1 VNVWEALQQGRS
13 LLAQVSDE
21 GDIEAEM
28 LLRECLSLDRTRLYA
43 RLGEDLSTEQEEAYR
58 GLIVRRMVYEPAAYI
73 LGHKEFF
80 GLDFEVTPA
89 AIIPRPETERLV
101 EIAIEFL
108 QRQPDQDG
116 LQISDVGTGSGI
128 IAVSIAHAVP
138 KASVVAVD
146 LSADA
151 LALAQRNAERH
162 RVQRRIRFVQG
173 DLVEPLDGAAFGLI
187 AANLPYVR
195 TSEWEQLPREIREH
209 EPREGLDG
217 GPDGLQVITR
227 LLQQAPAHLAP
238 GGLLLAEIDERQ
250 GWATADMAR
259 EGFPSA
265 SVEVRRDLS
274 GRDRVL
280 TVQT

>member
-1 VNVWEALQQGRS
+1 MNVWEALQQGRS

-43 RLGEDLSTEQEEAYR
+43 RLGEELSTEQEEAYR

-80 GLDFEVTPA
+80 GLEFEVTPA

-101 EIAIEFL
+101 EIAIDFL
-108 QRQPDQDG
+108 RRQAG
-116 LQISDVGTGSGI
+116 LKIADVGTGCGA
-128 IAVSIAHAVP
+128 IAVSIAHTVP
-138 KASVVAVD
+138 EASIVAVD

-151 LALAQRNAERH
+151 LALAQRNADRH
-162 RVQRRIRFVQG
+162 RVQRRVRFVQG
-173 DLVEPLDGAAFGLI
+173 DLLAPLDGDAFGLI
-187 AANLPYVR
+187 AANLPYVK

-209 EPREGLDG
+209 EPRDGLDG

-227 LLQQAPAHLAP
+227 LLQQAPGHLAP
-238 GGLLLAEIDERQ
+238 GGLLLAEIDDRQ
-250 GWATADMAR
+250 GLASADLAR
-259 EGFPSA
+259 DGFPSA
-265 SVEVRRDLS
+265 GVEVRRDLS

>member
-43 RLGEDLSTEQEEAYR
+43 RLGEELSTEQEEAYR

-80 GLDFEVTPA
+80 GLEFEVTPA

-101 EIAIEFL
+101 EIAIDFSR
-108 QRQPDQDG
+108 RQAG
-116 LQISDVGTGSGI
+116 LKIADVGTGCGA

-138 KASVVAVD
+138 EASIVAVD

-173 DLVEPLDGAAFGLI
+173 DLVAPLDGTAFGLI

-209 EPREGLDG
+209 EPRDGLDG

-238 GGLLLAEIDERQ
+238 GGLLLAEIDDRQ
-250 GWATADMAR
+250 GWATTDLAR
-259 EGFPSA
+259 EAFPSA
-265 SVEVRRDLS
+265 GVELRRDLS

>member
-43 RLGEDLSTEQEEAYR
+43 RLGEELSTEQEEAYR

-80 GLDFEVTPA
+80 GLEFEVTPA

-101 EIAIEFL
+101 EIAIDFL
-108 QRQPDQDG
+108 RRQAG
-116 LQISDVGTGSGI
+116 LKIADVGTGCGA
-128 IAVSIAHAVP
+128 IAVSIAHTVP
-138 KASVVAVD
+138 EASIVAVD

-151 LALAQRNAERH
+151 LALAQRNADRH
-162 RVQRRIRFVQG
+162 RVQRRVRFVQG
-173 DLVEPLDGAAFGLI
+173 DLLAPLDGDAFGLI

-195 TSEWEQLPREIREH
+195 TSEWEQLPKEIREH
-209 EPREGLDG
+209 EPRDGLDG

-227 LLQQAPAHLAP
+227 LLQQAPGHLAP
-238 GGLLLAEIDERQ
+238 GGLLLAEIDDRQ
-250 GWATADMAR
+250 GLASADLAR
-259 EGFPSA
+259 DGFPSA
-265 SVEVRRDLS
+265 GVEVRRDLS

>member
-43 RLGEDLSTEQEEAYR
+43 RLGEELSTEQEEAYR

-80 GLDFEVTPA
+80 GLEFEVTPA
-89 AIIPRPETERLV
+89 AIIPRPETEVLV
-101 EIAIEFL
+101 EIAIDFL
-108 QRQPDQDG
+108 RRHSAHDREIAD
-116 LQISDVGTGSGI
+116 IGTGSGV

-138 KASVVAVD
+138 EAHIVAVD
-146 LSADA
+146 LSDDA
-151 LALAQRNAERH
+151 LELARRNAERH

-173 DLVEPLDGAAFGLI
+173 DLVAPLDGGAFGLI

-195 TSEWEQLPREIREH
+195 TSDWEQLPREIREH

-217 GPDGLQVITR
+217 GADGLQVITR

-238 GGLLLAEIDERQ
+238 GGLLLAEIGDTQ
-250 GWATADMAR
+250 GWAAADMAR
-259 EGFPSA
+259 EAFPSA
-265 SVEVRRDLS
+265 CVEVRRDLS

>member
-1 VNVWEALQQGRS
+1 VNVWEALQQGRR
-13 LLAQVSDE
+13 LLSQISDE

-43 RLGEDLSTEQEEAYR
+43 RLGEELSTEQEESYR

-73 LGHKEFF
+73 VGHKEFF
-80 GLDFEVTPA
+80 GLEFEVTPA
-89 AIIPRPETERLV
+89 AIIPRPETELLV

-108 QRQPDQDG
+108 RRQPDIPG
-116 LQISDVGTGSGI
+116 LQIADIGTGSGI
-128 IAVSIAHAVP
+128 IAVSIAHSVP
-138 KASVVAVD
+138 EARVVAVD

-173 DLVEPLDGAAFGLI
+173 DMLAPLDTGLGVI

-195 TSEWEQLPREIREH
+195 TSDWEQLPREIREY
-209 EPREGLDG
+209 EPRDGLDG
-217 GPDGLQVITR
+217 GPDGLQAITR
-227 LLQQAPAHLAP
+227 LLQQAPSHLAP
-238 GGLLLAEIDERQ
+238 GGMLLAEIGDTQ
-250 GWATADMAR
+250 GWAAADMAR
-259 EGFPSA
+259 EAFPSA
-265 SVEVRRDLS
+265 CVEVRRDLS

-280 TVQT
+280 TVQP

>member
-1 VNVWEALQQGRS
+1 MNVWEALQQGRS

-43 RLGEDLSTEQEEAYR
+43 RLGEELSTEQEEAYR

-80 GLDFEVTPA
+80 GLEFEVTPA

-101 EIAIEFL
+101 EIAIDFL
-108 QRQPDQDG
+108 RRQAG
-116 LQISDVGTGSGI
+116 LKIADVGTGCGA

-138 KASVVAVD
+138 EASIVAVD

-173 DLVEPLDGAAFGLI
+173 DLVAPLDGDRLRANRGQSALRSDVGVGAAAQGDQRTRTARRPRRRARWATGDHT
-187 AANLPYVR
+187 AAAA
-195 TSEWEQLPREIREH
+195 SA
-209 EPREGLDG
+209 G
-217 GPDGLQVITR
+217 
-227 LLQQAPAHLAP
+227 AP
-238 GGLLLAEIDERQ
+238 GARRAAVSGDRRTPGLGHRRP
-250 GWATADMAR
+250 WHAR
-259 EGFPSA
+259 RFPPPA
-265 SVEVRRDLS
+265 SR
-274 GRDRVL
+274 
-280 TVQT
+280 

>member
-1 VNVWEALQQGRS
+1 MNVWEALQQGRS

-43 RLGEDLSTEQEEAYR
+43 RLGEELSTEQEEAYR

-80 GLDFEVTPA
+80 GLEFEVTPA

-101 EIAIEFL
+101 EIAIDFSR
-108 QRQPDQDG
+108 RQAG
-116 LQISDVGTGSGI
+116 LKIADVGTGCGA
-128 IAVSIAHAVP
+128 IAVSIAHTVP
-138 KASVVAVD
+138 EASIVAVD

-173 DLVEPLDGAAFGLI
+173 DLVAPLDGTAFGLI

-209 EPREGLDG
+209 EPRDGLDG

-238 GGLLLAEIDERQ
+238 GGLLLAEIDDRQ
-250 GWATADMAR
+250 GWATTDLAR
-259 EGFPSA
+259 EAFPSA
-265 SVEVRRDLS
+265 GVELRRDLS

>member
-43 RLGEDLSTEQEEAYR
+43 RLGEELSTEQEEAYR

-80 GLDFEVTPA
+80 GLEFEVTPA
-89 AIIPRPETERLV
+89 AIIPRPETEVLV
-101 EIAIEFL
+101 EIAIDFL
-108 QRQPDQDG
+108 RRHSARDSEIAD
-116 LQISDVGTGSGI
+116 IGTGSGV
-128 IAVSIAHAVP
+128 IAVSIAHGVP
-138 KASVVAVD
+138 EAHPVAVD
-146 LSADA
+146 LSDDA
-151 LALAQRNAERH
+151 LELARRNAERH
-162 RVQRRIRFVQG
+162 RVQRRIRFVRG
-173 DLVEPLDGAAFGLI
+173 DLLAPLDGDAFGLI

-195 TSEWEQLPREIREH
+195 TSDWEQLSREIREH

-238 GGLLLAEIDERQ
+238 GGLLLAEIGDTQ
-250 GWATADMAR
+250 GGAAADIAR
-259 EGFPSA
+259 ESFPSA
-265 SVEVRRDLS
+265 CVEVRRDLS

>member
-1 VNVWEALQQGRS
+1 MNVWEALQQGRS
-13 LLAQVSDE
+13 LLSQVSDE
-21 GDIEAEM
+21 GDVEAEM
-28 LLRECLSLDRTRLYA
+28 LLRECLLLDRTRLYA
-43 RLGEDLSTEQEEAYR
+43 RLGEELSTEQEEAYR

-80 GLDFEVTPA
+80 GLEFEVTPD
-89 AIIPRPETERLV
+89 AIIPRPETEVLV
-101 EIAIEFL
+101 EIAIDFL
-108 QRQPDQDG
+108 RRHSDLDG
-116 LQISDVGTGSGI
+116 EIADIGTGSGI
-128 IAVSIAHAVP
+128 VAVSIAHAIP
-138 KASVVAVD
+138 EARIVAVD

-162 RVQRRIRFVQG
+162 RVQRRIRFVKG
-173 DLVEPLDGAAFGLI
+173 DLVAPLDGDAFGLI

-195 TSEWEQLPREIREH
+195 TSEWEQLPKEIREH
-209 EPREGLDG
+209 EPRDALDG

-238 GGLLLAEIDERQ
+238 GGLLLAEIDDRQ
-250 GWATADMAR
+250 GLATADLAR

-265 SVEVRRDLS
+265 CVEVRRDLS